1 MKTLALLV
9 VYILS
14 FISIFFIL
22 SLVGILFTNDY
33 LSIIRNENWAGAYC
47 LFLGWWLAILPA
59 REFYLQYKKQFDL
72 IY

>member
-9 VYILS
+9 IYILS

-22 SLVGILFTNDY
+22 SLVGILFTDY
-33 LSIIRNENWAGAYC
+33 ISVIKSDNWAGAYC
-47 LFLGWWLAILPA
+47 LFFGWWMAAFPT
-59 REFYLQYKKQFDL
+59 REFYIMYKEQFDL